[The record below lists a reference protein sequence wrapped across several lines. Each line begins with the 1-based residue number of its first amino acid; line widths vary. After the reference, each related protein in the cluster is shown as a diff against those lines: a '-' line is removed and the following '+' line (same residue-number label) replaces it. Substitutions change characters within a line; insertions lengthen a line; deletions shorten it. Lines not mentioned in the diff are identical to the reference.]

1 MKYFMHSMMLSQN
14 DTIQQ
19 DSDNNDK
26 EDNDETKVDKLI
38 NETTNTNKLSLSS
51 DQPWGWGLG
60 F

>member
-1 MKYFMHSMMLSQN
+1 MHSMMLIQN

-38 NETTNTNKLSLSS
+38 NETTNIKNDSERKQNS
-51 DQPWGWGLG
+51 